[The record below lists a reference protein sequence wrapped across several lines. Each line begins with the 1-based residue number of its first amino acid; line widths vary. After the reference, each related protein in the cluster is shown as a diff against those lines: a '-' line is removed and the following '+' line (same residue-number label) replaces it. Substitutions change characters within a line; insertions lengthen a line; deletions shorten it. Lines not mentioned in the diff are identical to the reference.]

1 MGDKQDMNL
10 TEDAKTFLDGLALKH
25 MAYSTV
31 ALALTFAI
39 NTCSV
44 KEEIRENTKA
54 VEDQTRAIQEQT
66 RVLKDKNFI
75 VPTLQVR

>member
-1 MGDKQDMNL
+1 MGDKQDVNL

-44 KEEIRENTKA
+44 KEEIQENTKA
-54 VEDQTRAIQEQT
+54 VEEQTRAIQEQT
-66 RVLKDKNFI
+66 RALENKKFI
-75 VPTLQVR
+75 VPALHAR